1 LTKREFPASL
11 LLFAWL
17 TWAAFVLWH
26 YYARL
31 LQVVMAGRLPT
42 LRDCVLVVIFLV
54 GGGLTVP
61 IAIRS
66 IGVMSRLR
74 RTRVVFTT
82 AAIAAVPW
90 LFVHPLLLHRLSSL
104 GISGAPAIGE
114 AIARAAIGIIGALL
128 VGASL
133 VASGTF
139 VLRLLRWQTTSR
151 IEQLVFAW
159 TMGIGVVSFG
169 SLLLAVAGLYRPL
182 PLTIFISVLLVT
194 PWLPVLRGAHNPTP
208 AARLRAS
215 RFGEAGSDGWLPPL
229 GGRLPP
235 GFDFRPLNWRAFA
248 WLSVIAAA
256 LLYGL
261 VAAFAPEREFD
272 ALWYHLYLPRLWLES
287 GRPVD
292 LVQEYPSLYPLTWE
306 LVFGTGMTL
315 GGVVGAKLLHFAC
328 LPLLAALV
336 WRTARWMDVGAAAA
350 AAFVVTTPTLLW
362 EASTTYID
370 LALALHTA
378 AAGYALARYI
388 VHGERPWAMIAGLQ
402 LGLGA
407 ATKHLGI
414 VVAIV
419 AVMVFVIA
427 AVRSGRTFRSV
438 VRIAVLI
445 TLLAALLPSS
455 WYLRSWL
462 ASGNP
467 VFPEMYGVF
476 GASPPERWDAR
487 TTQGLEHFL
496 ERFGHGRSAGA
507 LAALPWDATVHG
519 AAFGGSLGPLFLV
532 LLPVLL
538 LTRNHPRGVIWIA
551 TAAAAYVAVWASPLS
566 SFQLRFLMP
575 IVPLLALLAAVALER
590 ASGLARGLP
599 GVALL
604 ITAATIALAALNFP
618 MFMRLHE
625 SDELWL
631 THVLRQPPLAVVI
644 GRQSELEYLRRQV
657 PSFAAWT
664 AIDATLPPDAR
675 ILTFTEGDHLYSHR
689 WRVSHYATMARAA
702 VWDAAGADTISAA
715 EALRALRITHILFD
729 RRELL
734 PERAGSLALASAA
747 FQQACV
753 SEFDDGRH
761 WVCRVDYSRLPGPAP

>member
-1 LTKREFPASL
+1 MTKREFPASL
-11 LLFAWL
+11 SLFAWL

-54 GGGLTVP
+54 GGGLAVP
-61 IAIRS
+61 MAIRS
-66 IGVMSRLR
+66 IGVISRLR
-74 RTRVVFTT
+74 RTRALFAT
-82 AAIAAVPW
+82 AAISTVPW
-90 LFVHPLLLHRLSSL
+90 LFVHPLLLHSLSSL

-114 AIARAAIGIIGALL
+114 AIARAGIGIIGALL

-139 VLRLLRWQTTSR
+139 VLRLLGWQTTSR

-159 TMGIGVVSFG
+159 AMGIGVVSFG

-182 PLTIFISVLLVT
+182 PLALFISVLLAT
-194 PWLPVLRGAHNPTP
+194 PWLPVRRRAHDPTP

-215 RFGEAGSDGWLPPL
+215 REGGWLPPL
-229 GGRLPP
+229 GGRLSPS
-235 GFDFRPLNWRAFA
+235 FA
-248 WLSVIAAA
+248 WLSVSAAA

-272 ALWYHLYLPRLWLES
+272 ALWYHLYLPRLWLEA

-315 GGVVGAKLLHFAC
+315 GGAVGAKLLHFAC

-336 WRTARWMDVGAAAA
+336 WRTARWMGVGAAAA

-370 LALALHTA
+370 LALALHTT
-378 AAGYALARYI
+378 AAGYALARYV
-388 VHGERPWAMIAGLQ
+388 VHGERPWAVIAGLQ

-414 VVAIV
+414 IVAIV
-419 AVMVFVIA
+419 AVTVFVLA

-438 VRIAVLI
+438 VRIAVLV
-445 TLLAALLPSS
+445 TLIAALLPSP

-590 ASGLARGLP
+590 ARGLARGLP

-689 WRVSHYATMARAA
+689 WRVSHYATMARPA
-702 VWDAAGADTISAA
+702 VWDAAGADTGSAA

>member
-1 LTKREFPASL
+1 MTKREFPAPL

-31 LQVVMAGRLPT
+31 WQVGMAGRLPT

-54 GGGLTVP
+54 GGALAVP

-66 IGVMSRLR
+66 IGVISRLR
-74 RTRVVFTT
+74 RTRAVFAT
-82 AAIAAVPW
+82 AAIATVPW
-90 LFVHPLLLHRLSSL
+90 LFVHPPLLHRLSSV

-114 AIARAAIGIIGALL
+114 AIARAGIGIIGAVL

-159 TMGIGVVSFG
+159 AMGIGVVSFG
-169 SLLLAVAGLYRPL
+169 SLLLAVSGLYRPL
-182 PLTIFISVLLVT
+182 PLALFISVLLAT
-194 PWLPVLRGAHNPTP
+194 PWLPVRRRAHDPTP

-215 RFGEAGSDGWLPPL
+215 REGGWLPPL
-229 GGRLPP
+229 GGRLLPS
-235 GFDFRPLNWRAFA
+235 FA
-248 WLSVIAAA
+248 WLSVSAAA

-272 ALWYHLYLPRLWLES
+272 ALWYHLYLPRLWLET

-306 LVFGTGMTL
+306 LVFGAGMTL
-315 GGVVGAKLLHFAC
+315 GGVVAAKLLHFAC

-378 AAGYALARYI
+378 AAGYALARYV
-388 VHGERPWAMIAGLQ
+388 VHGERPWALIAGLQ

-414 VVAIV
+414 IVAIV

-438 VRIAVLI
+438 VRIAVLV
-445 TLLAALLPSS
+445 TLIAALLPSP

-496 ERFGHGRSAGA
+496 ERFGHGRAAGA
-507 LAALPWDATVHG
+507 LAVLPWDATVHG

-551 TAAAAYVAVWASPLS
+551 TGAAAYVAVWASPLS

-599 GVALL
+599 GAALL
-604 ITAATIALAALNFP
+604 ITAATIGLAALNFP
-618 MFMRLHE
+618 VFMRLHE

-644 GRQSELEYLRRQV
+644 GRQSEFEYLRRQV

-664 AIDATLPPDAR
+664 AIDATLPHDAR

-689 WRVSHYATMARAA
+689 WRVSHYATMARPA
-702 VWDAAGADTISAA
+702 VWDAAGSDTLSAA

-734 PERAGSLALASAA
+734 PDRAGSLALASAA

-753 SEFDDGRH
+753 SKFDDGRH
-761 WVCRVDYSRLPGPAP
+761 WVCRLDYSRLPQPAP